1 MASVRKRGK
10 TWSARWLQADK
21 SESEKGG
28 FSTKKEAQ
36 NFANEQEIRVKRGRG
51 ITPLIMKM
59 TVIEFIDEVWKQT
72 LDVRPQTKRDYEN
85 TINKY
90 ILPYFG
96 HIPMSTIKPADI
108 KSWQV
113 KLKNEE
119 RYFGKALSEYTTQKY
134 VNLLAT
140 ILKSAKLNKYI
151 DESPFDFVR
160 RPKVKA
166 TKKVRPLELGVIR
179 GIAEAIPEEIRLMI
193 WMGFFT
199 GMRPSEILGVTF
211 DKIDF
216 DRKIIK
222 VDQQI
227 SRDPEGDVEP
237 HVKTSTSIREVP
249 LSLELEKL
257 IKDHV
262 RSFGL
267 GPKSLLFKNRDGGLL
282 RYKHAN
288 RYFSL
293 AARPLGVPVGEGMH
307 VLRHTCASTL
317 IRSGASI
324 KAIQVLLGHK
334 EISETL
340 DTYGHLFPEDLS
352 NLVATLDSLFLQKD
366 SSQRSSLAIIA

>member
-10 TWSARWLQADK
+10 SWSARWLQADK

-36 NFANEQEIRVKRGRG
+36 NFAHEQEMRAKRGRG
-51 ITPLIMKM
+51 LTPHMMKM
-59 TVIEFIDEVWKQT
+59 TVIDFIDEVWKLT
-72 LDVRPQTKRDYEN
+72 LDVRPQTKRDYQN

-90 ILPYFG
+90 IVPYFG

-108 KSWQV
+108 QAWDV

-119 RYFGKALSEYTTQKY
+119 KYFGKALSEYTTQKY

-140 ILKSAKLNKYI
+140 ILKSAKINKYI
-151 DESPFDFVR
+151 DENPFDLLKR
-160 RPKVKA
+160 RKVKA
-166 TKKVRPLELGVIR
+166 MKKVRPLELEVIR
-179 GIAEAIPEEIRLMI
+179 GIAKAIPEEVRLMI
-193 WMGFFT
+193 WIGFFT
-199 GMRPSEILGVTF
+199 GMRPSEILGLTW

-222 VDQQI
+222 VNQQI
-227 SRDPEGDVEP
+227 SRDPKGDIDLY
-237 HVKTSTSIREVP
+237 VKTSSSSREVP
-249 LSLELEKL
+249 LSQELEKM
-257 IKDHV
+257 IGRHV
-262 RSFGL
+262 LTFGL

-288 RYFSL
+288 RYFIL

-307 VLRHTCASTL
+307 LLRHTCASTL

-340 DTYGHLFPEDLS
+340 DTYGHLFPDDLS
-352 NLVATLDSLFLQKD
+352 KLVIALDTLFNEESVEN
-366 SSQRSSLAIIA
+366 RSRLGTIA

>member
-10 TWSARWLQADK
+10 YWYARWLQADK
-21 SESEKGG
+21 TYSEKGS
-28 FSTKKEAQ
+28 FPTKKLAQ
-36 NFANEQEIRVKRGRG
+36 EFANDQELRVKRGRG
-51 ITPLIMKM
+51 ITLLMMKM

-72 LDVRPQTKRDYEN
+72 LDVRSQTKLDYQN

-90 ILPYFG
+90 IIPYFG
-96 HIPMSTIKPADI
+96 HLPMSVINPADI
-108 KSWQV
+108 QAWQV

-119 RYFGKALSEYTTQKY
+119 KYFGKALFEYTIQKY
-134 VNLLAT
+134 VNLFAS
-140 ILKSAKLNKYI
+140 ILKTAKINKYI
-151 DESPFDFVR
+151 DESPYTYLKR
-160 RPKVKA
+160 RKVKA
-166 TKKVRPLELGVIR
+166 KKKAKPLELDVVR
-179 GIAEAIPEEIRLMI
+179 EIANAIPEQVRLMI

-216 DRKIIK
+216 IRKIIK
-222 VDQQI
+222 VEQQI
-227 SRDPEGDVEP
+227 SRDPNGDIDLY
-237 HVKTSTSIREVP
+237 VKTSSSKREVP
-249 LSLELEKL
+249 MSAELEKM
-257 IKDHV
+257 IREHV
-262 RSFGL
+262 RRFGL

-288 RYFSL
+288 RYFKL

-307 VLRHTCASTL
+307 VLRHTCVSTL

-352 NLVATLDSLFLQKD
+352 NLVSTLDSLYIEKYSTKRD
-366 SSQRSSLAIIA
+366 CIAIIA